1 VTARQ
6 WAGVA
11 VLAAAAWMG
20 LSALEGDDQSTP
32 AASPPTTATYPAAP
46 STPVTPAPPAPAS
59 TTADATTPS
68 STSSARTPSPEPTST
83 TAVDTSTSPSPAAAK
98 RQRESG
104 RAVTAAVAYLRV
116 LGKGN
121 TVPDRR
127 RAVIDLVVAETTTA
141 PPFADADPVLRVS
154 GPGQVLAIDET
165 NEAAVVQLPT
175 QVGAVFL
182 EMRRVNDRWLVAGL
196 PAPD

>member
-1 VTARQ
+1 MTARQ

-68 STSSARTPSPEPTST
+68 STSSARTPSP
-83 TAVDTSTSPSPAAAK
+83 DTSTSSSPAAAK